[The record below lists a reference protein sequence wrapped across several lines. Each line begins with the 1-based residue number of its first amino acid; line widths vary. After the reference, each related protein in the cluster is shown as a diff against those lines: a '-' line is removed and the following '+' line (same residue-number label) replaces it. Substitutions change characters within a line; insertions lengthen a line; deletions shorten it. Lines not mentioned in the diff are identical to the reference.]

1 MRSGLSPLRLSP
13 ASGGEGAGAATPV
26 WVAILMRGFLT
37 RRAFPLAIGA
47 VALIFLGLFFLLPV
61 LKVFSASLIDS
72 TTHRLTLANYT
83 DMLSDPFYL
92 QGLANSLMIAAAAAA
107 LTVVVGVPFAFALAR
122 LPIGG
127 KAVLLALAALP
138 LVLPSFVSAYALVLM
153 FGRAGIVT
161 GWLHAIGIPFGSI
174 YGAKG
179 IIAVYVLTLFP
190 YVVMPTVA
198 AFKAVDVSME
208 EAAQNLGATPA
219 RMLRTVMLPLVLPS
233 ILAGAL
239 LVFIEALENFG
250 VPFVLAEDRP
260 ILSIEAY
267 KLFVGETSD
276 NPAAA
281 GVLGML
287 LIACTVIALLVQRAL
302 LARRGFATAARRA
315 APLIA
320 TRRSMRW
327 GAAAYCWLLVGAAL
341 VPFAA
346 VIVISLM
353 QFKGPVMYPAFS
365 LGNFAQLFGQSFA
378 PLRNTLLLSTLAG
391 VGALAIGVPIG
402 YVITRFRSRLTGAID
417 ILATSPFAVAG
428 TVLGIGL
435 VLAYG
440 GGVLILTGTST
451 IMIIAYVVRK
461 LPFSVR
467 SAGAILRQLDPSLE
481 EASVNLG
488 VPPAMTFMRITLPLM
503 LGGIVGSF
511 VLTFVTVASE
521 LSSTVVLY
529 SGPWTTMTVV
539 MFQALEGTSAGV
551 ATAAA
556 TVLIVCT
563 VVPVALVYRVLRR
576 RELSMV

>member
-1 MRSGLSPLRLSP
+1 MIAFLSRRL
-13 ASGGEGAGAATPV
+13 
-26 WVAILMRGFLT
+26 
-37 RRAFPLAIGA
+37 FPLAIGA
-47 VALIFLGLFFLLPV
+47 VAILFLGLFFLLPIIKV
-61 LKVFSASLIDS
+61 LGASILDS
-72 TTHRLTLANYT
+72 TGSHFTLRNYT
-83 DMLSDPFYL
+83 DMLADPFYL
-92 QGLANSLMIAAAAAA
+92 TGLGNSLMIAAAAAA
-107 LTVVVGVPFAFALAR
+107 LTVVVGVPFAFCLAR

-153 FGRAGIVT
+153 LGRAGIVT
-161 GWLHAIGIPFGSI
+161 GALHAIGIPFRSI
-174 YGAKG
+174 YGAGG
-179 IIAVYVLTLFP
+179 IIAVYVLTLYP
-190 YVVMPTVA
+190 YVVMPALA

-208 EAAQNLGATPA
+208 EAAQNLGAPPA
-219 RMLRTVMLPLVLPS
+219 RMLRTVMLPLVMPS

-260 ILSIEAY
+260 ILSVEAY

-276 NPAAA
+276 NPGSA

-287 LIACTVIALLVQRAL
+287 LIVCTVIAMLVQRRL
-302 LARRGFATAARRA
+302 LARRGYATSARRA
-315 APLIA
+315 APLLMVRPA
-320 TRRSMRW
+320 LRRC
-327 GAAAYCWLLVGAAL
+327 AAAWCWLLVGTAL

-365 LGNFAQLFGQSFA
+365 LGNFAQLFGESFR
-378 PLRNTLLLSTLAG
+378 PLRNTLLLASLAAA
-391 VGALAIGVPIG
+391 GALIIGVPIG
-402 YVITRFRSRLTGAID
+402 YVVTRFRSRATATLD
-417 ILATSPFAVAG
+417 IVATSPFAVAG

-435 VLAYG
+435 VLTYG
-440 GGVLILTGTST
+440 GGYLILTGSAT
-451 IMIIAYVVRK
+451 IMIIAYMVRK

-467 SAGAILRQLDPSLE
+467 SAGAILHQIDPSLE

-488 VPPAMTFMRITLPLM
+488 VPPAATFARITLPLM
-503 LGGIVGSF
+503 LGGIVGAF

-521 LSSTVVLY
+521 LSATVVLY

-551 ATAAA
+551 AAAAA

-576 RELSMV
+576 RELAMV